1 MGNNFQ
7 YAIQIF
13 VLLFVFQQK
22 FNVDR
27 VQCSQNERLKE
38 MRKTGRCPEGE
49 MVKGEK
55 KARIGAGIVL
65 EDRQVINSQKICM
78 QNGLSC

>member
-1 MGNNFQ
+1 
-7 YAIQIF
+7 
-13 VLLFVFQQK
+13 
-22 FNVDR
+22 
-27 VQCSQNERLKE
+27 